1 MQLHKKALAAT
12 QKLSNNLSTKEKI
25 DEMCKLNHTKGD
37 KMSEE
42 QARDLKEQILDME
55 DKLDEF
61 VEQMQARITTLKNS
75 LRKMEQEKPKAKD
88 YER

>member
-1 MQLHKKALAAT
+1 
-12 QKLSNNLSTKEKI
+12 
-25 DEMCKLNHTKGD
+25 
-37 KMSEE
+37 MSEE

-61 VEQMQARITTLKNS
+61 VEQMQARITTLKNT
-75 LRKMEQEKPKAKD
+75 LREMEQEKPKAKD

>member
-1 MQLHKKALAAT
+1 MHKKALAVA
-12 QKLSNNLSTKEKI
+12 QKLSNNLSIKEKI

-61 VEQMQARITTLKNS
+61 VEQMQARIIILKNS
-75 LRKMEQEKPKAKD
+75 LHKMEQEKPKAKD